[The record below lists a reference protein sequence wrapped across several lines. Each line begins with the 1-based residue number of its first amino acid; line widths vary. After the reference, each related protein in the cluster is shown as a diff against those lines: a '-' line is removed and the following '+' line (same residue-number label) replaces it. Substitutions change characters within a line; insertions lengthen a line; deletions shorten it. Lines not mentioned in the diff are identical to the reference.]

1 MVGLHIAPLPSLRL
15 VIHAALTGMLTGLS
29 LIVVIGAQNAF
40 VLRQGIRRSHVGLV
54 VAICAISDAV
64 LILAGVV
71 GIGALV
77 ERAGWLIEVVT
88 WLGVAFLV
96 WYGVASLRRARRP
109 GSLDVAGRDVVRR
122 RSVALQA
129 LALTWLNPHVYLD
142 TVVLLGS
149 IAQTHGATGRWWF
162 AIGAS
167 VGSVAWF
174 SALGFGATKLAPVL
188 ARPRAWQ
195 VLDVVIGVV
204 MFVIAA
210 SLVW

>member
-1 MVGLHIAPLPSLRL
+1 M
-15 VIHAALTGMLTGLS
+15 TGMVTGLS

-40 VLRQGIRRSHVGLV
+40 VLRQGIRRAHVGVV
-54 VAICAISDAV
+54 VAICAVSDLA
-64 LILAGVV
+64 LILAGVA
-71 GIGALV
+71 GIGAIV
-77 ERAGWLIEVVT
+77 DRAGWVIDVVT

-96 WYGVASLRRARRP
+96 WYGIGSIRRAFRP
-109 GSLDVAGRDVVRR
+109 EQLDAAGRAAGTVRAI
-122 RSVALQA
+122 VLQV

-149 IAQTHGATGRWWF
+149 IAQTHGPVGRWWF
-162 AIGAS
+162 GAGAS
-167 VGSVAWF
+167 VGSVLWF
-174 SALGFGATKLAPVL
+174 SALGFGATRLAPLL

-195 VLDVVIGVV
+195 VLDLLIGLV

>member
-1 MVGLHIAPLPSLRL
+1 VIPAL
-15 VIHAALTGMLTGLS
+15 VAGALTGLS
-29 LIVVIGAQNAF
+29 LIIVIGAQNAF

-54 VAICAISDAV
+54 VAICAVSDLV
-64 LILAGVV
+64 LILAGVAGV
-71 GIGALV
+71 GAIV
-77 ERAGWLIEVVT
+77 DRASWLIDVVT

-96 WYGVASLRRARRP
+96 WYGIASIRRALTPERLEAR
-109 GSLDVAGRDVVRR
+109 GRAEASARGVV
-122 RSVALQA
+122 LQV

-149 IAQTHGATGRWWF
+149 IAQSHGPGDRWWYG
-162 AIGAS
+162 AGAS
-167 VGSVAWF
+167 VGSIAWF
-174 SALGFGATKLAPVL
+174 STLGFGATRLAPLL

-195 VLDVVIGVV
+195 VLDLVIGLV

>member
-1 MVGLHIAPLPSLRL
+1 MIHSVVAGL
-15 VIHAALTGMLTGLS
+15 LTGLS

-54 VAICAISDAV
+54 VAICATSDIV

-71 GIGALV
+71 GIGAIV
-77 ERAGWLIEVVT
+77 DRAGWLIDVVT

-96 WYGVASLRRARRP
+96 WYGVGSLRRARHP
-109 GSLDVAGRDVVRR
+109 EALDSSGRDTTTRR
-122 RSVALQA
+122 AIALQA

-149 IAQTHGATGRWWF
+149 IAQTHGSTGRWWF
-162 AIGAS
+162 AAGALIA
-167 VGSVAWF
+167 SVAWF
-174 SALGFGATKLAPVL
+174 SALGFGATRLAPVL
-188 ARPRAWQ
+188 SRPRAWQ
-195 VLDVVIGVV
+195 VLDVIIGIV

-210 SLVW
+210 SLLI

>member
-1 MVGLHIAPLPSLRL
+1 MLHAIA
-15 VIHAALTGMLTGLS
+15 TGALTGLS

-40 VLRQGIRRSHVGLV
+40 VLRQGIRRAHVASV
-54 VAICAISDAV
+54 VAICAVSDLT
-64 LILAGVV
+64 LILAGVA
-71 GIGALV
+71 GIGAIV
-77 ERAGWLIEVVT
+77 DRAAWLIDVVT

-96 WYGVASLRRARRP
+96 WYGIASIRRALKPEVLQAQGRAEGSRRAI
-109 GSLDVAGRDVVRR
+109 V
-122 RSVALQA
+122 LQA

-149 IAQTHGATGRWWF
+149 IAQAHGPSGRWWF
-162 AIGAS
+162 GAGAS
-167 VGSVAWF
+167 LGSIAWF
-174 SALGFGATKLAPVL
+174 SALGFGATRLAPLL

-195 VLDVVIGVV
+195 VLDLVIGLV

>member
-1 MVGLHIAPLPSLRL
+1 MDFIVSERHAGQVLHHL
-15 VIHAALTGMLTGLS
+15 AAGWLTGLS
-29 LIVVIGAQNAF
+29 LIVVIGAQNAY

-54 VAICAISDAV
+54 VAICALSDAV

-71 GIGALV
+71 GVGALV
-77 ERAGWLIEVVT
+77 SRAAWVIDVVT
-88 WLGVAFLV
+88 WFGVAFLIG
-96 WYGVASLRRARRP
+96 YGVLCLRRALHP
-109 GSLDVAGRDVVRR
+109 QSLEAAATGSSTR
-122 RSVALQA
+122 RSVVVTV

-149 IAQTHGATGRWWF
+149 IAQTHGVQGRWWF
-162 AIGAS
+162 AAGA
-167 VGSVAWF
+167 VLGSLMWF
-174 SALGFGATKLAPVL
+174 SVLGFGATRLAPLL

-195 VLDVVIGVV
+195 VLDLVIGAV

>member
-1 MVGLHIAPLPSLRL
+1 MVNPF
-15 VIHAALTGMLTGLS
+15 LTGMVTGLS

-40 VLRQGIRRSHVGLV
+40 VLRQGIRRAHVAVV
-54 VAICAISDAV
+54 VAICAVSDLV
-64 LILAGVV
+64 LILAGVA
-71 GIGALV
+71 GIGAIV
-77 ERAGWLIEVVT
+77 DRAGWVIDVVT

-96 WYGVASLRRARRP
+96 WYGIGSIRRAFRP
-109 GSLDVAGRDVVRR
+109 EQLEATGRAAGTVRTI
-122 RSVALQA
+122 ALQA

-149 IAQTHGATGRWWF
+149 IAQTHGPVGRWWF
-162 AIGAS
+162 GAGAS

-174 SALGFGATKLAPVL
+174 SALGFGATRLAPLL

-195 VLDVVIGVV
+195 VLDLLIGLV